1 LKDNKKDPLIRVIAK
16 YSSSNIYSQILSILN
31 AFIRPKLLTPD
42 MYGLWQILIVIPKYS
57 AYSTLGTHNI
67 LRYLIPYH
75 DSRNEQEKIVDIQGS
90 VFWGSFITKI
100 FIAGGI
106 VVIALVGEFDLKIR
120 IGLLTMAYL
129 VIMEWYYDYYTNIL
143 KSYQKFT
150 LITRANYLQATVA
163 FVGSALLIYF
173 FGIYG
178 VYLSAVITFIVLIL
192 YVRVRYPF
200 CHYGKFNLAIFFDL
214 VKRGFPIMIFNL
226 SSVLISSTDKL
237 VIAYFLGTEQLGYYG
252 IAVIVLN
259 FLMQI
264 PGASREVL
272 EPRLMQRLNHNLKE
286 ENLREYF
293 LRPLVHAAYFM
304 PLMIGP
310 VFIIIPVV
318 ISFLL
323 PRYVY
328 GIEATQIISIGSYFL
343 SMMYLA
349 RGIVIA
355 NNLQLRASLI
365 MLIVVIVNL
374 SLGTILVISGR
385 GINGV
390 AISCSISFFLLYV
403 SLFIFIR
410 KRYKDTIQEWRSTIM
425 AICFPFPVMCLALY
439 SLHHLSGVLS
449 INVFIK
455 ALVNLLIYTSV
466 ILSVIYIARKK
477 NILLQGKTMQE
488 IWKTF

>member
-1 LKDNKKDPLIRVIAK
+1 
-16 YSSSNIYSQILSILN
+16 
-31 AFIRPKLLTPD
+31 

-90 VFWGSFITKI
+90 VFWGSFITKLL
-100 FIAGGI
+100 IAGVI
-106 VVIALVGEFDLKIR
+106 VIIALAGEFNLKIR
-120 IGLLTMAYL
+120 MGLLTMAYL

-143 KSYQKFT
+143 KSYQKFN
-150 LITRANYLQATVA
+150 LLTRANYLQATVA
-163 FVGSALLIYF
+163 FAGSALLIYF

-192 YVRVRYPF
+192 YVRLRYPF
-200 CHYGKFNLAIFFDL
+200 RHHGKFKFPIFFDL
-214 VKRGFPIMIFNL
+214 VKKGFPIMIFNL

-237 VIAYFLGTEQLGYYG
+237 IIAYFLGTEQLGYYG

-272 EPRLMQRLNHNLKE
+272 EPRLMQRLDQHSKE

-293 LRPLVHAAYFM
+293 LRPLIHAAYFM

-310 VFIIIPVV
+310 VFIILPVV

-323 PRYVY
+323 PRYVH

-349 RGIVIA
+349 RGIVVA

-365 MLIVVIVNL
+365 MLLVIIVNIT
-374 SLGTILVISGR
+374 LGTMLVISGR

-403 SLFIFIR
+403 SLFIFVR
-410 KRYKDTIQEWRSTIM
+410 NRYKNTVQEWRS
-425 AICFPFPVMCLALY
+425 AITALCFPFPVMCLVLFI
-439 SLHHLSGVLS
+439 LHYLSGILS
-449 INVFIK
+449 INVYLKSF
-455 ALVNLLIYTSV
+455 LNLLIYTLI
-466 ILSVIYIARKK
+466 ILFLIYVARKK
-477 NILLQGKTMQE
+477 NILMQGKTMQE